1 MEKSYDVVIV
11 GGAVIGS
18 SIAWHL
24 KGVLGFTGSVAV
36 IEADPSYA
44 KASSALSAASI
55 RQQFSTPENI
65 RMSQYGLEFIR
76 AAAEDERIGADTGFT
91 EHGYLLLTGETGRE
105 IMEANHEIQL
115 SCGADVALLSPEEL
129 GERFPWLNTE
139 GIALGALGLSG
150 EGWLDAYALM
160 QGLRRGAKI
169 CGADYIAGR
178 VAALDMAENR
188 VQGAVLEGGER
199 IGCGILVN
207 AAGAAA
213 ARIARMAGIDLPVE
227 PRKRCVFV
235 FDCRT
240 PLNGPAPVPLT
251 VEPGGVYFRPEG
263 QYYICG
269 VSPDEQN
276 DRAAEDFDVDYSLWE
291 ETIWPNLAT
300 RVPAFEA
307 IKMVNAWAGH
317 YAYNVI
323 DQNAIIGP
331 HEKIGNFLFANGF
344 SGHGLQ
350 QAPAV
355 GRGIA
360 EWILYG
366 GWRSLDLSVFSF
378 SRIAQGRKIIE
389 RNVI

>member
-1 MEKSYDVVIV
+1 MTRSFDVVIV
-11 GGAVIGS
+11 GGALVGS
-18 SIAWHL
+18 SVAWHL
-24 KGVLGFTGSVAV
+24 KGVLGFPGSVAV
-36 IEADPSYA
+36 IEADPGYT

-65 RMSQYGLEFIR
+65 RMSQYGIEFIR
-76 AAAEDERIGADTGFT
+76 AMAGDERIRADTGFT
-91 EHGYLLLTGETGRE
+91 EHGYLLLASGAGRGT
-105 IMEANHEIQL
+105 MEANHAIQHA
-115 SCGADVALLSPEEL
+115 CGADIALLDPPAL
-129 GERFPWLNTE
+129 AERFPWLNTDD
-139 GIALGALGLSG
+139 IALGALGLSG

-160 QGLRRGAKI
+160 QGLRRGARL
-169 CGADYIAGR
+169 CGAEYITAR
-178 VAALDMAENR
+178 VTALDMAENR
-188 VQGAVLEGGER
+188 VRAVLLDNGER
-199 IGCGILVN
+199 ISCGVLVN

-213 ARIARMAGIDLPVE
+213 AKVAKMAGIALPVE

-235 FDCRT
+235 FDCRER
-240 PLNGPAPVPLT
+240 LEGPAPVPLV

-269 VSPDEQN
+269 VSPDEA
-276 DRAAEDFDVDYSLWE
+276 DDSTCDDFDVDYRLWE
-291 ETIWPNLAT
+291 ETLWPRLAE

-317 YAYNVI
+317 YAYNVL

-331 HEKIGNFLFANGF
+331 HEQIGNFLFANGF

-360 EWILYG
+360 EWIVHG
-366 GWRSLDLSVFSF
+366 GWRSLDLSAFSF
-378 SRIAQGRKIIE
+378 SRIAEGRKIIE